1 MARPSDEKGRAM
13 ATIITPGGRVP
24 GGSSMSEITRALWVR
39 LLMYALW
46 LTLAAAAVA
55 IVDPETS
62 TAGIGALLLAITAAV
77 GIVRPFRGSH
87 LIVAGV
93 AAIAYASIQAL
104 RSMAPDV
111 DPDAPYLPA
120 AAVGAVALA
129 LSAIVAEQI
138 RGVLRGYDE
147 ELAARQNTIDEL
159 ETIDPITGCVKRVHG
174 ERIITSEVERARR
187 YQRNLTILLVGPD
200 DWLEINHARGAET
213 AQALLVEAAKAYVD
227 NVRTVDRVINMTVPD
242 FAVLLPETNLEGA
255 QIVAE
260 KLADSGTELFGTQV
274 RVGIAAFPEDQVT
287 GAGLMHEAQEA
298 LSFAR
303 TAQIPVASRSLLS

>member
-1 MARPSDEKGRAM
+1 
-13 ATIITPGGRVP
+13 
-24 GGSSMSEITRALWVR
+24 MSEITRALWIR

-46 LTLAAAAVA
+46 LTLTAAAIA

-62 TAGIGALLLAITAAV
+62 TAAIGAVLLAITAGV

-87 LIVAGV
+87 LIVAAA
-93 AAIAYASIQAL
+93 AAIAYAGIQAV
-104 RSMAPDV
+104 RSAAPDV

-120 AAVGAVALA
+120 AAVGAIAMA

-138 RGVLRGYDE
+138 RGVLRTYDE
-147 ELAARQNTIDEL
+147 ELRARQQTIDEL
-159 ETIDPITGCVKRVHG
+159 ETIDPVTGCVKRAHG
-174 ERIITSEVERARR
+174 ERILNAEVERSRR
-187 YQRNLTILLVGPD
+187 YQRSLTLLLVGPD
-200 DWLEINHARGAET
+200 DWTEITHARGADAAGE
-213 AQALLVEAAKAYVD
+213 LLVEAAKSYVD
-227 NVRTVDRVINMTVPD
+227 HVRTVDRVIHMAVPD

-255 QIVAE
+255 QFVAE
-260 KLADSGTELFGTQV
+260 KLADAGTELFGTQV